1 MKWWLF
7 WTIECDSSWYN
18 DDCLG
23 ITRNIAR
30 MPGNRLV
37 RIQLN
42 GFSSLTDTPAVT
54 AAAPKLIITSQMRM
68 QPLHVYSWHRTQL
81 ALETQKVHSAHSQ
94 LSIHTREFPH
104 ICLVVWFPQ
113 DGVPLQAFVAQVDS
127 RVVGVLI
134 IRDEQVGAVLQSVSS
149 GEPGSVRWGLTD

>member
-1 MKWWLF
+1 M
-7 WTIECDSSWYN
+7 TRAGD

-23 ITRNIAR
+23 ITRSIAR

-68 QPLHVYSWHRTQL
+68 QPLHVYSWHWINTRRCTQL
-81 ALETQKVHSAHSQ
+81 IFN
-94 LSIHTREFPH
+94 SIHTCTCTFILP
-104 ICLVVWFPQ
+104 CFLVYQ
-113 DGVPLQAFVAQVDS
+113 GGVPLQAFVAKVHSQ
-127 RVVGVLI
+127 VVGILI
-134 IRDEQVGAVLQSVSS
+134 IRDEQVGAVYNPLSS
-149 GEPGSVRWGLTD
+149 GEAESVVGCFWYDTAPVRAELQ

>member
-1 MKWWLF
+1 M
-7 WTIECDSSWYN
+7 TRAGD

-30 MPGNRLV
+30 MPANRLV

-68 QPLHVYSWHRTQL
+68 QPLHVYSWHRTSTRRCIQL
-81 ALETQKVHSAHSQ
+81 IFNSTCKFTYILFCS
-94 LSIHTREFPH
+94 
-104 ICLVVWFPQ
+104 LVCQ
-113 DGVPLQAFVAQVDS
+113 DGVPLQAFVAQVHS
-127 RVVGVLI
+127 QVVGMLI
-134 IRDEQVGAVLQSVSS
+134 IRDEQVGAVYQSLSAD
-149 GEPGSVRWGLTD
+149 EPESVGGCF